1 MPSFFWVQTWSPSP
15 SFLLFGNLYRFW
27 HCTHRETRC
36 FAEEIRSFIGVRL
49 LLLWIDSQWPISCWE
64 KIALLISSYLSNN
77 EQLLVRV
84 ESIDCT
90 ICERICIITT
100 SFSYCI
106 EYTQFHFTELVFV
119 CVIPLIFVLSMLCA
133 SNNTDMSDSSILL
146 HFSSYSVR
154 LIFALRMQISIIILW
169 MHLVIYHGLY
179 PICKSIVYIH
189 YKHVLS
195 RIGQ

>member
-1 MPSFFWVQTWSPSP
+1 M
-15 SFLLFGNLYRFW
+15 
-27 HCTHRETRC
+27 
-36 FAEEIRSFIGVRL
+36 
-49 LLLWIDSQWPISCWE
+49 
-64 KIALLISSYLSNN
+64 
-77 EQLLVRV
+77 LVRV

-119 CVIPLIFVLSMLCA
+119 CVIPLIFVLAMQLHFIELVFVCVIPLIFVLAMLCA
-133 SNNTDMSDSSILL
+133 SNNTDMSDSSVLL

-195 RIGQ
+195 RIGQQKVNCCAS